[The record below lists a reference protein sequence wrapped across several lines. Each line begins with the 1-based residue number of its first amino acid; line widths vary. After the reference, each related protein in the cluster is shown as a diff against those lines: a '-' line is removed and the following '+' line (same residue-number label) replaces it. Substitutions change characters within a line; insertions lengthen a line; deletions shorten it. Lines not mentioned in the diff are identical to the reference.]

1 MKPPSDNIDHL
12 EIAKFE
18 AMAPRWWDRRGA
30 LKSLHDINPL
40 RLGYIAGRVRLAGR
54 RVLDMGCGGGLL
66 SEALA
71 LAGARVTGVDMGQTP
86 LAVAVLH
93 ARQSGL
99 RIDYRCGTAEDLAAS
114 QPGSFD
120 VVVCM
125 ELLEHV
131 PHPPSIV
138 RACGR
143 LVRPGGDV
151 FFATLN
157 RTFKSF
163 VFAIVGAEYLLRL
176 LPRGTHAFRRFV
188 RPAELTAWGRQAGL
202 APRDF
207 SGMQYNPFTRRYRLG
222 GGLEVNYLAHFH
234 RP

>member
-1 MKPPSDNIDHL
+1 MIPQTENIDRL

-18 AMAPRWWDRRGA
+18 AVAPRWWDRNGE

-40 RLGYIAGRVRLAGR
+40 RLGYIAGRTRLAGR
-54 RVLDMGCGGGLL
+54 RVLDVGCGGGVL

-71 LAGARVTGVDMGQTP
+71 LAGARVTGIDMGQTP
-86 LAVAVLH
+86 LAVAALH

-99 RIDYRCGTAEDLAAS
+99 AIDYRRATVEDLAAS
-114 QPGSFD
+114 QSGRFD
-120 VVVCM
+120 VLVCM

-131 PHPPSIV
+131 PDPPSIV

-151 FFATLN
+151 FYATLN
-157 RTFKSF
+157 RTPKSF

-176 LPRGTHAFRRFV
+176 LPRGTHAFARFV
-188 RPAELTAWGRQAGL
+188 RPAELERWGKQAGL
-202 APRDF
+202 APCDF
-207 SGMQYNPFTRRYRLG
+207 TGMQYNPFTRRYRLG
-222 GGLEVNYLAHFH
+222 GTLEVNYLAHFR

>member
-1 MKPPSDNIDHL
+1 MTPQSDNIDRL

-18 AMAPRWWDRRGA
+18 AVAPRWWDHNGD

-54 RVLDMGCGGGLL
+54 QVLDVGCGGGVL

-71 LAGARVTGVDMGQTP
+71 KVGARVTGIDMGQTP
-86 LAVAVLH
+86 LAVATLH
-93 ARQSGL
+93 ARQTGL
-99 RIDYRCGTAEDLAAS
+99 AIDYRRATVEELAAS
-114 QPGSFD
+114 QPGCFD
-120 VVVCM
+120 VLVCM

-131 PHPPSIV
+131 PDPPSIV

-157 RTFKSF
+157 RTPKAF

-176 LPRGTHAFRRFV
+176 LPRGTHSFARFV
-188 RPAELTAWGRQAGL
+188 RPAELKDWGRQAGL
-202 APRDF
+202 AACDF
-207 SGMQYNPFTRRYRLG
+207 TGMQYNPFARRYRLG
-222 GGLEVNYLAHFH
+222 GGLGVNYLAHFR

>member
-1 MKPPSDNIDHL
+1 MMPQPENIDRL

-18 AMAPRWWDRRGA
+18 AMAPRWWDPKGA

-40 RLGYIAGRVRLAGR
+40 RLGYIADRVRLADR
-54 RVLDMGCGGGLL
+54 RALDVGCGGGVL

-71 LAGARVTGVDMGQTP
+71 LAGARVTGIDMGETP
-86 LAVAVLH
+86 LAVASLH

-99 RIDYRCGTAEDLAAS
+99 CIDYRRGTAEDLALS
-114 QPGSFD
+114 QPAGFD

-131 PHPPSIV
+131 PDPPSIV

-157 RTFKSF
+157 RTAKSF

-176 LPRGTHAFRRFV
+176 LPRGTHAFGRFV
-188 RPAELTAWGRQAGL
+188 RPAELAAWGRQAGL
-202 APRDF
+202 AAHDF

-222 GGLEVNYLAHFH
+222 GGLEVNYLAHFK

>member
-1 MKPPSDNIDHL
+1 MMPRPENIDRL

-18 AMAPRWWDRRGA
+18 AVAPRWWDRKGA

-40 RLGYIAGRVRLAGR
+40 RLAYIAGRARLSGR
-54 RVLDMGCGGGLL
+54 RVLDVGCGGGVL

-71 LAGARVTGVDMGQTP
+71 LAGARVTGIDMGQTP
-86 LAVAVLH
+86 LAVASLH
-93 ARQSGL
+93 ARQGGL
-99 RIDYRCGTAEDLAAS
+99 SIDYRRGTPEDLAAS
-114 QPGSFD
+114 RPGGFD

-131 PHPPSIV
+131 PDPPSIV

-157 RTFKSF
+157 RSAKSF

-176 LPRGTHAFRRFV
+176 LPRGTHAFGRFV
-188 RPAELTAWGRQAGL
+188 RPAELDAWGRQAGL

-222 GGLEVNYLAHFH
+222 GSLEVNYLAHLQ